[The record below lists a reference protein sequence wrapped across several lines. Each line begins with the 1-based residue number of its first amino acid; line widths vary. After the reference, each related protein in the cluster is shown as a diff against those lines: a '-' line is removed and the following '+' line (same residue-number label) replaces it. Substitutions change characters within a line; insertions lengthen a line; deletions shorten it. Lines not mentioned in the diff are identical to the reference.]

1 MRRRTL
7 RRSGRC
13 TTIESCTLSVV
24 REEVVYVGGL
34 QWGVFTCSR
43 VHVFTCSR
51 VSKLSAFRMCI
62 VRGHALTGGWVS
74 AGEQ

>member
-1 MRRRTL
+1 MWEAYSGGCL
-7 RRSGRC
+7 R
-13 TTIESCTLSVV
+13 VH
-24 REEVVYVGGL
+24 
-34 QWGVFTCSR
+34 VFTCSR
-43 VHVFTCSR
+43 VHVLTCSR